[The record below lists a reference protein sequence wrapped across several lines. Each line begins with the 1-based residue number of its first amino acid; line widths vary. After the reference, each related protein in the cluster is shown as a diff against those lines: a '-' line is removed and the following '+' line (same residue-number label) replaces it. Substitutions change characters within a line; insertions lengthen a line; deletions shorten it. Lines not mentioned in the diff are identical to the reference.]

1 MRREILFFPQ
11 KQEISLGRTGLIGI
25 RNLIKPGRLLPD
37 DVLGGEC
44 VFLLWMRDLAS
55 SGRTEVSLHKDQTD
69 ARTEL
74 GLAWTETDKSSLFG
88 EDFSL
93 FVHQCAETTS
103 VSQR

>member
-25 RNLIKPGRLLPD
+25 RNLIKPARLLPD